1 MRFSFYFS
9 IFAAVI
15 FHTTMKHFFVI
26 LLLMGGLPV
35 FAQNTLN
42 VWLTDGGKVSFTFAE
57 KPVVSH
63 ADNILS
69 ISSTA
74 ASVEYPVSDVV
85 RFTFEDAETTK
96 VLSVKSDIADEVSVF
111 DLQGTLLK
119 RFKGSSFSL
128 EGLPQG
134 VYIIKSNR
142 STFKVIKK

>member
-9 IFAAVI
+9 NFAAVI

-74 ASVEYPVSDVV
+74 ASVEYPVSYVV

-96 VLSVKSDIADEVSVF
+96 VLSVKSDIVDEVSVF
-111 DLQGTLLK
+111 DLQGTLVK
-119 RFKGSSFSL
+119 RFAGGTFSL

-134 VYIIKSNR
+134 VYIINSNR
-142 STFKVIKK
+142 STYKVIKK

>member
-1 MRFSFYFS
+1 
-9 IFAAVI
+9 
-15 FHTTMKHFFVI
+15 
-26 LLLMGGLPV
+26 MGGLPV
-35 FAQNTLN
+35 VAQNTLN

-96 VLSVKSDIADEVSVF
+96 VLSVKSDIAGEVSVF
-111 DLQGTLLK
+111 DLQGTLVK

-134 VYIIKSNR
+134 VYIINSNR
-142 STFKVIKK
+142 STYKVIKK

>member
-1 MRFSFYFS
+1 
-9 IFAAVI
+9 
-15 FHTTMKHFFVI
+15 MKHFFVI

-42 VWLTDGGKVSFTFAE
+42 VWLIDGSKVSFTFAE

-96 VLSVKSDIADEVSVF
+96 VLSVKSDVAGEVSVF
-111 DLQGTLLK
+111 DLQGTLVK

-142 STFKVIKK
+142 STYKFIKK

>member
-9 IFAAVI
+9 TFAAVI

-63 ADNILS
+63 VDNVLT

-74 ASVEYPVSDVV
+74 TSVEYPLSDVV

-96 VLSVKSDIADEVSVF
+96 VLSVNSDIADEVSVF
-111 DLQGTLLK
+111 DL
-119 RFKGSSFSL
+119 KG
-128 EGLPQG
+128 
-134 VYIIKSNR
+134 I
-142 STFKVIKK
+142 

>member
-1 MRFSFYFS
+1 
-9 IFAAVI
+9 
-15 FHTTMKHFFVI
+15 MKHFFVT

-69 ISSTA
+69 FSSSA
-74 ASVEYPVSDVV
+74 ASVEYPVSDVL

-96 VLSVKSDIADEVSVF
+96 VLSVKSEVAGEVSVF
-111 DLQGTLLK
+111 DLQGTLVK
-119 RFKGSSFSL
+119 RFAGSSLSL
-128 EGLPQG
+128 ESLPLG

-142 STFKVIKK
+142 STYKVIKK